1 MDNNTP
7 KYVISVASEIL
18 GIHPQ
23 TLRQYERLGLVIP
36 ARLDG
41 KNRLYSENDIEKV
54 KFITYLT
61 RDMGVNLAG
70 VEIIINMQEQINE
83 LNKKIISVGT
93 DNASLKSTYKKI
105 IKVERDK

>member
-41 KNRLYSENDIEKV
+41 KNRLYSENDIEKL

-70 VEIIINMQEQINE
+70 VEIIISMQEQINE

-93 DNASLKSTYKKI
+93 DSLSMKNTYKKI

>member
-1 MDNNTP
+1 MDKDTP

-41 KNRLYSENDIEKV
+41 KNRLYSENDIDKL
-54 KFITYLT
+54 KFITSLT

-70 VEIIINMQEQINE
+70 VEIIIKMQEQIIE
-83 LNKKIISVGT
+83 LNKKITNLDT
-93 DNASLKSTYKKI
+93 DIKNSEFSRKI
-105 IKVERDK
+105 KIERD

>member
-93 DNASLKSTYKKI
+93 DDSSLKSTYKKI

>member
-41 KNRLYSENDIEKV
+41 KNRLYSENDIEKL

-70 VEIIINMQEQINE
+70 VEIIISMQEQINE

-93 DNASLKSTYKKI
+93 DSLSAKNTYKKI

>member
-23 TLRQYERLGLVIP
+23 TLRQYERLGLVVP

-41 KNRLYSENDIEKV
+41 KNRLYSENDIEKL

-70 VEIIINMQEQINE
+70 VEIIISMQEQINE

-93 DNASLKSTYKKI
+93 DSLSMKNTYKKI

>member
-41 KNRLYSENDIEKV
+41 KNRLYSESDIEKV
-54 KFITYLT
+54 RFITYLT

-70 VEIIINMQEQINE
+70 VEIIISMQEQINE

-93 DNASLKSTYKKI
+93 DNSSVKNGYKKI
-105 IKVERDK
+105 IKIEREK